1 MMYNML
7 PLPVVARVW
16 ETFLAHCASINEKYE
31 TFKGK
36 DTYWYSDRDRF
47 VGRFFSKHVGKYIA
61 FMDRLVRGYK
71 SEYDGH
77 AFYSSCSPHSVYG
90 DEYHRGWIS
99 QGEPIFM
106 AQKRFLLISGFRAIN
121 ELYGVGYIEMSC
133 QDERGNEFKVRLD
146 HNNMMRIQFKEISKM
161 EYDGVAKLFADDRD
175 DRPYKVKRYFV
186 NKEVTER
193 KVKGQVVQ
201 KVKERVVTEEVEVM
215 AKDIDAASK
224 MLPNTINVER
234 I

>member
-1 MMYNML
+1 MIYDML
-7 PLPVVARVW
+7 PYETVKRVW
-16 ETFLAHCASINEKYE
+16 ETFLAHSACVNKKYE

-36 DTYWYSDRDRF
+36 ETYWYSDRDRF
-47 VGRFFSKHVGKYIA
+47 VGRFFRKHVCKYIA
-61 FMDRLVRGYK
+61 FMDRLVRGYV

-90 DEYHRGWIS
+90 DEYYRGWMS
-99 QGEPIFM
+99 RGEPIVM
-106 AQKRFLLISGFRAIN
+106 SQKRYLCISEFRAVN
-121 ELYGVGYIEMSC
+121 ELYGTGYIEMSC

-161 EYDGVAKLFADDRD
+161 EYDGVAKLFADDRE

-186 NKEVTER
+186 NKEVKVR
-193 KVKGQVVQ
+193 KVKGKTVE
-201 KVKERVVTEEVEVM
+201 KVKEHVVTEEVEVM
-215 AKDIDAASK
+215 AKDIDEARK
-224 MLPNTINVER
+224 MLPNTISVER

>member
-1 MMYNML
+1 M
-7 PLPVVARVW
+7 V
-16 ETFLAHCASINEKYE
+16 
-31 TFKGK
+31 
-36 DTYWYSDRDRF
+36 
-47 VGRFFSKHVGKYIA
+47 
-61 FMDRLVRGYK
+61 
-71 SEYDGH
+71 
-77 AFYSSCSPHSVYG
+77 
-90 DEYHRGWIS
+90 
-99 QGEPIFM
+99 
-106 AQKRFLLISGFRAIN
+106 QKRFLQISGFRAVN

-186 NKEVTER
+186 NKEVKVR

-201 KVKERVVTEEVEVM
+201 KIKEHVVTEEVEVM

-224 MLPNTINVER
+224 MLPNTISVER